1 VLACSYSLN
10 LEDIM
15 MVNILG
21 MVLKYCKYGVSG
33 DLLEKNPRREGE
45 REKADGWR
53 GWERDLSV
61 DLYDAT

>member
-1 VLACSYSLN
+1 MLACSYSLN

-33 DLLEKNPRREGE
+33 DLLEKIQGE
-45 REKADGWR
+45 RERERRPTVGEGGR
-53 GWERDLSV
+53 GI
-61 DLYDAT
+61 